1 MTRSGGR
8 SLFTKL
14 RRAAL
19 PCCAAACVAGVVALV
34 RYARGHDYFAVAQI
48 VVETDGQLNR
58 RAVLDWTGLVP
69 GGSLFDVSVRTVEDR
84 LRHHPRVRTASVTR
98 EFPQRVRVTI
108 RERRAIAAIR
118 GARPDAAAFLDRS
131 GESFVSVAAASDDL
145 PYVSGLERM
154 PLDAPTARTVLADV
168 SACLA
173 LSRELGVPVSEIRW
187 DARQGY
193 TLVVDGPQVVVRLGH
208 APERTVFHR
217 LRLVLTAWSAERP
230 ASVFDTR
237 FADRIIVSPLTP
249 KSYGARGAGNMRR
262 L

>member
-1 MTRSGGR
+1 MTRSGRR

-19 PCCAAACVAGVVALV
+19 LGCVVGCVAGSVVLA
-34 RYARGHDYFAVAQI
+34 RYAKGHDYFAVAQI
-48 VVETDGQLNR
+48 VVETDGGLTRQ
-58 RAVLDWTGLVP
+58 AVLDWTGVAP
-69 GGSLFDVSVRTVEDR
+69 GESLFDVSVQAVEER

-98 EFPQRVRVTI
+98 EFPQRLRVTI

-118 GARPDAAAFLDRS
+118 GAGLDAAAFLDRS
-131 GESFVSVAAASDDL
+131 GESFVTLAAASNDL

-168 SACLA
+168 SACLV

-208 APERTVFHR
+208 APKRTVFHR
-217 LRLVLTAWSAERP
+217 LRLVLTDWSAERP

-249 KSYGARGAGNMRR
+249 KSYGARGAGTMRR